1 MVSSIEVNGLTKR
14 WPLPGGGTK
23 TAVDALSF
31 VVHPGEVFGLLGP
44 NGAGKTTT
52 LRMLVGLERPDEGTA
67 RLAGV
72 DVHQDPMRARQHLGY
87 LSTTSGLPAR
97 LTVRE
102 VLEATAAVQGVRDVR
117 AGVARVVEAFRLDAF
132 VDQFVSTLS
141 TGMLQRAR
149 LAVAFV
155 HEPPLLVLDEPA
167 SGLDVVASEELLSFV
182 TRARDRG
189 AGVLLSTHVIAEAEE
204 VCDRV
209 LILLDGQVAALGTPA
224 ELCAS
229 HGADSLRAVFR
240 SLVRSRMESDA

>member
-72 DVHQDPMRARQHLGY
+72 DVHQDPVRARKHLGY

-102 VLEATAAVQGVRDVR
+102 VLEATAAVQGLRDVR
-117 AGVARVVEAFRLDAF
+117 AGWPRGRGLRLDTFA
-132 VDQFVSTLS
+132 DQFVSTLS

-167 SGLDVVASEELLSFV
+167 SGLDVVASEELFLCDP
-182 TRARDRG
+182 ARDRG

-209 LILLDGQVAALGTPA
+209 LILLDGQVAAQGTPA

-229 HGADSLRAVFR
+229 HGADSLQAVFR
-240 SLVRSRMESDA
+240 SLVRSRMESDT